1 MKTNSYSYTKEGND
15 PLFTFLT
22 KHGLEYYV
30 SFKKMDLEN
39 ENFNRLYAIDFGE
52 LNNKKFIKD
61 DLIENT
67 IIEIIFDFFTS
78 YPDSLLHYV
87 CDNIDNKQ
95 LFRSKLFDKWYSKSD
110 NKEFSKLE
118 INYEIHEEEIHYK
131 LEFIFK
137 NEFHNIKI
145 VKQHIKTQ
153 LDDFSNMK

>member
-22 KHGLEYYV
+22 KHEYYV

-78 YPDSLLHYV
+78 YPDSL
-87 CDNIDNKQ
+87 DNKQ

-118 INYEIHEEEIHYK
+118 INYEIPEEEIHYK

-137 NEFHNIKI
+137 NEFHNIET

-153 LDDFSNMK
+153 LDDFSSMK

>member
-67 IIEIIFDFFTS
+67 IIEIIFDFFSS

-87 CDNIDNKQ
+87 CDSLDNKQ
-95 LFRSKLFDKWYSKSD
+95 LYRSNYLTNGIRNQIIKNFQNWKSIMKSLKKKFITNSNSYLKMSFIISK
-110 NKEFSKLE
+110 
-118 INYEIHEEEIHYK
+118 
-131 LEFIFK
+131 
-137 NEFHNIKI
+137 
-145 VKQHIKTQ
+145 
-153 LDDFSNMK
+153 